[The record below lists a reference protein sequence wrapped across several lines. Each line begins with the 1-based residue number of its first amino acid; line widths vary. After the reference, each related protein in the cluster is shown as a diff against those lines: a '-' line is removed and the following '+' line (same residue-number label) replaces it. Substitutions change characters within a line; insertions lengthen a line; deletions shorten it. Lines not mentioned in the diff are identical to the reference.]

1 MQGETDKEMTDNN
14 NIIDKEKA
22 TGTDEPENIT
32 NSDEEQSSNINQ
44 SAEVKKKAA
53 ESVSVVGVRF
63 RSCGK
68 VYTFEIGD
76 IEVSPGKKVVVDSKM
91 GLSLGNVVTSKHLME
106 RKGEP
111 FKKVLRLANEQDFET
126 TKNNRA
132 FEDEARDFCVEK
144 VKSLNLPMKI
154 VTTETT
160 LDKKRIVFYF
170 TADGRIDFRELVRDL
185 AGKFKTRIEMRQIG
199 VRDEVKLLGGIGC
212 CGRQTC
218 CNLFLTSFEPVTIR
232 MAKKQDLSINQS
244 KLSGICGR
252 LMCCLGYEYKN
263 GEGSGPAK
271 AKQGDKFITLAN
283 GLCDEVED
291 KIEAVPDVASAP
303 MVTDMPAADQ
313 DITEDKKD
321 KAKESRPESP
331 ERKKRYYK
339 RHRRRSKKHGAEKT
353 GEKPATE
360 KDKASEVKKGESKPF
375 NKRKKFWRKKKQ

>member
-1 MQGETDKEMTDNN
+1 MQAETDKDMTENN
-14 NIIDKEKA
+14 NTADKEKEVEII
-22 TGTDEPENIT
+22 EPESIENSGAVQSDNI
-32 NSDEEQSSNINQ
+32 DQ
-44 SAEVKKKAA
+44 SAEVKKKAP
-53 ESVSVVGVRF
+53 ESVSVAGVRF

-68 VYTFEIGD
+68 VYTFDVGD
-76 IEVSPGKKVVVDSKM
+76 LEVSPGTKVVVDSKM
-91 GLSLGNVVTSKHLME
+91 GLSLGNVVSSKHLME

-111 FKKVLRLANEQDFET
+111 FKKVLRIANEQDFET
-126 TKNNRA
+126 TKNNRS
-132 FEDEARDFCVEK
+132 FEDEAKAFCVEK

-212 CGRQTC
+212 CGRQAC
-218 CNLFLTSFEPVTIR
+218 CSLFLTSFEPVTIR
-232 MAKKQDLSINQS
+232 MAKQQDLSINQS

-263 GEGSGPAK
+263 GEGSGHARGKK
-271 AKQGDKFITLAN
+271 ANELITVTN
-283 GLCDEVED
+283 GLCDESED
-291 KIEAVPDVASAP
+291 KIEAEPVVVVEPITDKPVA
-303 MVTDMPAADQ
+303 DR
-313 DITEDKKD
+313 DITEDIKK
-321 KAKESRPESP
+321 KAEEPRPEVP
-331 ERKKRYYK
+331 AKKKRSFK

-353 GEKPATE
+353 DEKPAPD
-360 KDKASEVKKGESKPF
+360 KDKSSEDKKGTGKPF

>member
-1 MQGETDKEMTDNN
+1 MQAETDNDMTENN
-14 NIIDKEKA
+14 NTVDKEKEVEII
-22 TGTDEPENIT
+22 GPEHIENPGKVES
-32 NSDEEQSSNINQ
+32 SDIDQ
-44 SAEVKKKAA
+44 SAEVKKKAP
-53 ESVSVVGVRF
+53 ESVSVAGVRF

-68 VYTFEIGD
+68 VYTFEVGD
-76 IEVSPGKKVVVDSKM
+76 LEVSPGTKVVVDSKM

-111 FKKVLRLANEQDFET
+111 FKKVLRLASEQDFET
-126 TKNNRA
+126 IKNNRS
-132 FEDEARDFCVEK
+132 FEDEAKAFCVEK

-212 CGRQTC
+212 CGRQAC
-218 CNLFLTSFEPVTIR
+218 CSLFLTSFEPVTIR
-232 MAKKQDLSINQS
+232 MAKQQDLSINQS

-263 GEGSGPAK
+263 GEGSGHTRGKK
-271 AKQGDKFITLAN
+271 ANEFITVTN

-291 KIEAVPDVASAP
+291 KIEAEPVVVVEPI
-303 MVTDMPAADQ
+303 TDKPAADQ
-313 DITEDKKD
+313 DTTEDIKK
-321 KAKESRPESP
+321 KAEEPGPEVP
-331 ERKKRYYK
+331 AGKKRSFK
-339 RHRRRSKKHGAEKT
+339 RHRRRSKKHVAEKT
-353 GEKPATE
+353 DEKPAPD
-360 KDKASEVKKGESKPF
+360 KDKSSEVTKGTGKPF